1 MKLSIRAAFSNDI
14 PLIMSLEKHAATA
27 AHWSVEQYQALFR
40 ASAPSRIV
48 LVIEVAGSAAVPA
61 DQGAGGTPAG
71 QPAGCRRCGEQK
83 LNEREEVEQKLDEPT
98 QIQGFVIV
106 KAVGVEWEIENIVI
120 AGPAQRHGLA
130 SRLLTHV
137 LDMARAQGADSIF
150 LEVRESNLAARRL
163 YEKWSFVESG
173 RRKQYYQGPQ
183 EDAIVYRR
191 EFS

>member
-1 MKLSIRAAFSNDI
+1 VKLSIRAAVPTDL
-14 PLIMSLEKHAATA
+14 PVIMSLEKNAATA
-27 AHWSVEQYQALFR
+27 AHWSVEQYEALFR
-40 ASAPSRIV
+40 ASGPSRIV
-48 LVIEVAGSAAVPA
+48 LVIEAGSAAVPA
-61 DQGAGGTPAG
+61 AQGAGGTPAG
-71 QPAGCRRCGEQK
+71 QPAGCRRYGEQK
-83 LNEREEVEQKLDEPT
+83 LNEREEVEQKLDESNG
-98 QIQGFVIV
+98 IQGFLIA

-120 AGPAQRHGLA
+120 ADPARRRGLA

-137 LDMARAQGADSIF
+137 LNVEGAKGAESIF

-173 RRKQYYQGPQ
+173 RRKQYYHAPQ